1 MNTRAFLGSLIGIFV
16 VVNLIL
22 AGGIWYTTQPNA
34 TPFQWPAILTTS
46 TNTCASQLT
55 GYLQH
60 SNYRMREYFTLYD
73 QINKSENSVLA
84 DQLMALTTD
93 IIDLPTQCPDEI
105 NNILY
110 ANYTSVY
117 MTTPIHLHV
126 IITRST
132 AENIE
137 NPRTRQALALFF
149 KEVDQAEMTAY
160 RLLQFID

>member
-1 MNTRAFLGSLIGIFV
+1 MNSRTFLGLAIGVFFT
-16 VVNLIL
+16 VNLIL
-22 AGGIWYTTQPNA
+22 AGGIWYA
-34 TPFQWPAILTTS
+34 TRPGATLPQWSTFLTTS
-46 TNTCASQLT
+46 PTSCATQLT
-55 GYLQH
+55 GYLKH
-60 SNYRMREYFTLYD
+60 SNFRMREYFTLYD
-73 QINKSENSVLA
+73 QINKSENTVLA

-117 MTTPIHLHV
+117 MTTPIHLHI

-132 AENIE
+132 ADNIE

-160 RLLQFID
+160 RLMQFID

>member
-1 MNTRAFLGSLIGIFV
+1 MNSRTFLGLAIGVFFT
-16 VVNLIL
+16 VNLIL
-22 AGGIWYTTQPNA
+22 AGGIWYATQPGA
-34 TPFQWPAILTTS
+34 TLPQWSRFLTTS
-46 TNTCASQLT
+46 PTSCATQLT

-60 SNYRMREYFTLYD
+60 SNFRMREYFTLYD
-73 QINKSENSVLA
+73 QINKSENTVLA

-117 MTTPIHLHV
+117 MTTPIHLHI

-132 AENIE
+132 ADNIE

-160 RLLQFID
+160 RLMQFID